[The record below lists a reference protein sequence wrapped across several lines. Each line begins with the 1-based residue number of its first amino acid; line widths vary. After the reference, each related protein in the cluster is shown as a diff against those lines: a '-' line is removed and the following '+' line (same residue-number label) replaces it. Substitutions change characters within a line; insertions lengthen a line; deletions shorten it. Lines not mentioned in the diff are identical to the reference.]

1 MYTDLWERMR
11 EYLKNKIFNTT
22 ETKLFEHFKNIDMVL
37 PRGIW
42 FSYTGIQIHM
52 YLFSAAYIV
61 GARSFYATARSERKS
76 GECIFDT
83 SLLEFLWNTDSL

>member
-1 MYTDLWERMR
+1 MYTDLRERMR

-22 ETKLFEHFKNIDMVL
+22 ETKLFEHLKNIDVVL
-37 PRGIW
+37 PHGIW
-42 FSYTGIQIHM
+42 FSYPGIQIHI
-52 YLFSAAYIV
+52 YLLSAAHIV
-61 GARSFYATARSERKS
+61 GARSFYATAGSKRKS